1 MDSKERSDSFRR
13 AVLDILRTEYGED
26 VHRKNRDELVASE
39 VALLYTKRENEFMK
53 YILDS
58 VKKDFGLSEESEG

>member
-1 MDSKERSDSFRR
+1 MDFKERSDSFKR

-26 VHRKNRDELVASE
+26 AHRKSLDELVASE
-39 VALLYTKRENEFMK
+39 VALLYTKRESELMK

-58 VKKDFGLSEESEG
+58 VKRDFGLNDKSEE